1 MKKIDYSGFDDC
13 KDRYLEIFDLKSLQ
27 KEWKILYNEL
37 ISRRPVNSIYPI
49 NIKDIIVADFSL
61 LNNIYLDCSNLTED
75 EKLAAKCIF
84 NYDYKKSI
92 FVGKKPLS
100 KIKKQKTMNPLIAS
114 FFIENAEKFNI
125 TSCYYCEMNYIFPY
139 ETNKKIKRMFDLDHF
154 FGKAECPIT
163 ALSLYNFVP
172 SCPICNSRIKGQK
185 KLKDFYSL
193 KGYLNISEL
202 APSSPQYS
210 FNNDVKIKIEPTKVG
225 FISDLEKNS
234 VVFETDSIYSSEI
247 DAFELKERYNSPL
260 IKRHALLMEELKQKW
275 PDARIKSIVDFLIE
289 KGENITEKDILLS
302 IFHEDNE
309 LDKNGIFSKLKRDI
323 LGNR

>member
-125 TSCYYCEMNYIFPY
+125 TSC
-139 ETNKKIKRMFDLDHF
+139 
-154 FGKAECPIT
+154 
-163 ALSLYNFVP
+163 
-172 SCPICNSRIKGQK
+172 
-185 KLKDFYSL
+185 FY
-193 KGYLNISEL
+193 
-202 APSSPQYS
+202 
-210 FNNDVKIKIEPTKVG
+210 TKW
-225 FISDLEKNS
+225 FI
-234 VVFETDSIYSSEI
+234 II
-247 DAFELKERYNSPL
+247 
-260 IKRHALLMEELKQKW
+260 W
-275 PDARIKSIVDFLIE
+275 
-289 KGENITEKDILLS
+289 
-302 IFHEDNE
+302 
-309 LDKNGIFSKLKRDI
+309 
-323 LGNR
+323 